1 MQKYHYMYAR
11 DVAVIKMAARVVSV
25 HTAMPYART
34 ADGYLNPGT
43 HCGILNDFYKTIIVK
58 GYQISAEY
66 VNIYHSEYTVA
77 VSSCLQLTTLV
88 SVHTAMPYARTADG
102 YLNPGTQCGILNN
115 FY

>member
-43 HCGILNDFYKTIIVK
+43 HCGILNDFYKNYHIFFRSHLK
-58 GYQISAEY
+58 YQNVYQGSNNCWGMGVRNGSVSRNYLCSHFNDGNISC
-66 VNIYHSEYTVA
+66 I
-77 VSSCLQLTTLV
+77 Q
-88 SVHTAMPYARTADG
+88 
-102 YLNPGTQCGILNN
+102 
-115 FY
+115 

>member
-43 HCGILNDFYKTIIVK
+43 HCGILNDFYKR
-58 GYQISAEY
+58 YYSQI
-66 VNIYHSEYTVA
+66 
-77 VSSCLQLTTLV
+77 
-88 SVHTAMPYARTADG
+88 HTAIIITKWLIFLSKQAVA
-102 YLNPGTQCGILNN
+102 CC
-115 FY
+115 

>member
-1 MQKYHYMYAR
+1 MKLTFITIPLKSFLLLFPPSFSAAAPCRNFSKLRASKKMQKYHYMYAR

-43 HCGILNDFYKTIIVK
+43 
-58 GYQISAEY
+58 
-66 VNIYHSEYTVA
+66 
-77 VSSCLQLTTLV
+77 
-88 SVHTAMPYARTADG
+88 
-102 YLNPGTQCGILNN
+102 QCGILNN